1 MRILLVEDDIMIAE
15 AMQQSLIDAS
25 YAIDWVNNG
34 QSALDSLA
42 THNYDCVLLDLGLPG
57 LDGLVVL
64 AKIREK
70 YNLAVIVITAR
81 DTLKSRIE
89 GLDSG
94 ADDYV
99 IKPFDMSELLAR
111 MRAVIRRRSGSSV
124 PTLESSQ
131 LILNPATNE
140 VSFTVPYA
148 DKMNL
153 QLSTSM
159 LLSNREFSLL
169 RALLIRPGAILSKA
183 DLEEKIYGW
192 GNEVESNAIEYLI
205 YSLRKKLGAT
215 TIKNIRGVGWM
226 VLK

>member
-1 MRILLVEDDIMIAE
+1 MRILLVEDDIMIGE

-81 DTLKSRIE
+81 DTLKSRID

-111 MRAVIRRRSGSSV
+111 MRAVIRRRSGNSV

-140 VSFTVPYA
+140 VSFTQTYA
-148 DKMNL
+148 DKMDL
-153 QLSTSM
+153 QSTSI

-169 RALLIRPGAILSKA
+169 RALLMRPGAILSKA

-205 YSLRKKLGAT
+205 HSLRKKLGAIA
-215 TIKNIRGVGWM
+215 IKNIRGVGWM

>member
-1 MRILLVEDDIMIAE
+1 MRILLVEDDIMIGE

-111 MRAVIRRRSGSSV
+111 MRAVIRRRSGNSV

-140 VSFTVPYA
+140 VSLSIPYA
-148 DKMNL
+148 EKMNL
-153 QLSTSM
+153 QSSTNM

-205 YSLRKKLGAT
+205 YSLRKKLGAAI
-215 TIKNIRGVGWM
+215 IKNIRGVGWM

>member
-1 MRILLVEDDIMIAE
+1 VRILLVEDDIMIGE

-81 DTLKSRIE
+81 DTLKSRID

-111 MRAVIRRRSGSSV
+111 MRAVIRRRSGNSV

-140 VSFTVPYA
+140 VSFTQTYA
-148 DKMNL
+148 DKMDL
-153 QLSTSM
+153 QSTSI

-169 RALLIRPGAILSKA
+169 RALLMRPGAILSKA

-205 YSLRKKLGAT
+205 HSLRKKLGAIA
-215 TIKNIRGVGWM
+215 IKNIRGVGWM

>member
-1 MRILLVEDDIMIAE
+1 MRILLVEDDIMIGE

-81 DTLKSRIE
+81 DTLKSRID

-111 MRAVIRRRSGSSV
+111 MRAVIRRRSGNSV

-140 VSFTVPYA
+140 VSFTQTYA
-148 DKMNL
+148 DKMDL
-153 QLSTSM
+153 QSTSI

-169 RALLIRPGAILSKA
+169 RALLMRPGAILSKA

-205 YSLRKKLGAT
+205 HSLRKKLGAI

>member
-1 MRILLVEDDIMIAE
+1 VRILLVEDDIMIGE

-34 QSALDSLA
+34 PRALDSLA

-57 LDGLVVL
+57 LDCLVVL

-81 DTLKSRIE
+81 DTLKSRID

-111 MRAVIRRRSGSSV
+111 MRAVIRRRSGNSV

-140 VSFTVPYA
+140 VSFTQTYA
-148 DKMNL
+148 DKMDL
-153 QLSTSM
+153 QSTSI

-169 RALLIRPGAILSKA
+169 RALLMRPGAILSKA
-183 DLEEKIYGW
+183 DLEENIYGW

-205 YSLRKKLGAT
+205 HSLRNKLGAI